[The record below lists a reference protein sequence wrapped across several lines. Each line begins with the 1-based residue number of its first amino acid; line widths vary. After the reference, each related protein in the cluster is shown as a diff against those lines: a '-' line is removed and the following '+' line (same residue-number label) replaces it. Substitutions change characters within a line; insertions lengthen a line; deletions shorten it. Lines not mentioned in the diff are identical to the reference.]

1 MNKLRAMFYD
11 TPEFE
16 QRINKIRQ
24 QLIDDK
30 HCSYCVNSIQEPYSE
45 MGHDAGTVTRCK
57 MFNELK
63 LDYYDGQQ
71 CLFWQMKGGE

>member
-16 QRINKIRQ
+16 QKIKKIRQ

-30 HCSYCVNSIQEPYSE
+30 HCSYCVNSTQEPYSE
-45 MGHDAGTVTRCK
+45 MGHDAGTVTYCNIL
-57 MFNELK
+57 NELRVG
-63 LDYYDGQQ
+63 YPTGQQ
-71 CLFWQMKGGE
+71 CLFWQMREGD